1 MNKKYSTQQ
10 HHPRKTKLISDNPT
24 GNCHKTDLTIR
35 RKSQDWWLPAWEKTH
50 SVKEWAN
57 VPNYFHH
64 TWTNRNQI
72 TIKLQYVCPGNIVH
86 TDQSYM
92 QMSQLS
98 PETQKVKEP
107 KAWPTNHTINRA
119 KLTVWLTSIGVINSK
134 GFSQLDNLVLLL

>member
-72 TIKLQYVCPGNIVH
+72 TIKLEYVYPANIVL
-86 TDQSYM
+86 TDQKLYASVPTFTRNPKSKRTKGMTNESYN
-92 QMSQLS
+92 
-98 PETQKVKEP
+98 K
-107 KAWPTNHTINRA
+107 
-119 KLTVWLTSIGVINSK
+119 
-134 GFSQLDNLVLLL
+134 